1 MPDINSANINQ
12 DVATG
17 RKIKGRETLIKTVSL
32 LSPDHWSGFGLMP
45 VRISWSVPYR
55 YRPIAPMLYAGH
67 ARSRADVVRVTPDV
81 GLVSYLWQSR
91 VAVPMSDYAYAN
103 PTYTNLSNPS
113 TQTTRRS
120 DQRSVIRHIPQP
132 SSPVART
139 STA

>member
-1 MPDINSANINQ
+1 MPDISSANINK

-32 LSPDHWSGFGLMP
+32 LSPDHWPGLGLRP

-67 ARSRADVVRVTPDV
+67 ARVVS
-81 GLVSYLWQSR
+81 G
-91 VAVPMSDYAYAN
+91 AVPMSDYAYAN

-113 TQTTRRS
+113 TQTTR
-120 DQRSVIRHIPQP
+120 
-132 SSPVART
+132 
-139 STA
+139 